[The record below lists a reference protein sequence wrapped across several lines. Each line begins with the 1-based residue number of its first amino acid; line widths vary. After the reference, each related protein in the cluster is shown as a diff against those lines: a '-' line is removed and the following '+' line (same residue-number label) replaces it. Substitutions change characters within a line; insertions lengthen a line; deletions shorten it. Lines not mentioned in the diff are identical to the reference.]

1 MRTAYVNVATPSA
14 SGRPPP
20 GRQPPARSASR
31 ATPSP
36 PLRGAPRRRV
46 AATAAAS
53 GAFVPAPFVEL
64 KDARGADAS
73 IPHLQSDHLSVFLY
87 QTVVPVAGVDVKL
100 VLPESEDLVVD
111 MYAALGRPDDD
122 PHWAT
127 LWQGSVAL
135 AEEVL
140 ENPSLVRGKR
150 VLDLGT
156 GLGLAGLAA
165 GLAGAKEVVL
175 TDREPRALYC
185 ALCAAA
191 ANGLVVPTQSGGLD
205 DPVFGKDAPGL
216 DGVPLPEVLSF
227 KQTAGSVDVF
237 RAEEE
242 DNTRDD
248 VCRVSAALLDWFAPD
263 CDQFG
268 DDGFDVVL
276 ACDVLYTPS
285 AVDVIAPLVL
295 RLFGKEK
302 RPGKR
307 KKSTNNVFVLADPP
321 GRFPE
326 NHERFLRLMEDSDR
340 FADASGEENDK
351 NRPALRA
358 RLMDGTGTSRECVN
372 LEGEAMTV
380 DLSTYVIEG

>member
-1 MRTAYVNVATPSA
+1 MRTSYVNVATPSA

-20 GRQPPARSASR
+20 GRQPTARSAHRARPPPRAPSR
-31 ATPSP
+31 S
-36 PLRGAPRRRV
+36 RRRTSSPV

-53 GAFVPAPFVEL
+53 PAFVPAPFVAL

-73 IPHLQSDHLSVFLY
+73 IPHLQSDHLPVFLY
-87 QTVVPVAGVDVKL
+87 QTVVPVAGAEIKL

-140 ENPSLVRGKR
+140 SNPALVRGKR

-156 GLGLAGLAA
+156 GLGLAGIAA
-165 GLAGAKEVVL
+165 GLAGAEEVVL

-191 ANGLVVPTQSGGLD
+191 ANGLSVVD
-205 DPVFGKDAPGL
+205 DGDDGRAYARGDAPGL
-216 DGVPLPEVLSF
+216 DGVSLPEVLTF
-227 KQTAGSVDVF
+227 KAPTQNGFDAKPKTK
-237 RAEEE
+237 
-242 DNTRDD
+242 T
-248 VCRVSAALLDWFAPD
+248 RVSAALLDWFDPKFSTLGAAP
-263 CDQFG
+263 
-268 DDGFDVVL
+268 FDVVL

-285 AVDVIAPLVL
+285 AVDVIAPLVRSL
-295 RLFGKEK
+295 LADRRATCVETDTK
-302 RPGKR
+302 
-307 KKSTNNVFVLADPP
+307 TNTRRGVFVLADPP

-326 NHERFLRLMEDSDR
+326 NHARFLRLMDDGRDSGARSRLD
-340 FADASGEENDK
+340 GE
-351 NRPALRA
+351 
-358 RLMDGTGTSRECVN
+358 TSRECVN
-372 LEGEAMTV
+372 LEGEAMAV

>member
-14 SGRPPP
+14 SDRPPP

-191 ANGLVVPTQSGGLD
+191 ANRLEVETQSGGLD

-227 KQTAGSVDVF
+227 KQTAG
-237 RAEEE
+237 E

-302 RPGKR
+302 QQN
-307 KKSTNNVFVLADPP
+307 KSTNNVFVLADPP

-340 FADASGEENDK
+340 FADASDEENDDK

-358 RLMDGTGTSRECVN
+358 RLMDGTGKSRECVN

>member
-1 MRTAYVNVATPSA
+1 MRTSYVNVATPSA

-20 GRQPPARSASR
+20 GRQPSARSALRAGPPPRAPSR
-31 ATPSP
+31 S
-36 PLRGAPRRRV
+36 RRRTSPV

-53 GAFVPAPFVEL
+53 PAFVPAPFVAL

-73 IPHLQSDHLSVFLY
+73 IPHLQSDHLPVFLY
-87 QTVVPVAGVDVKL
+87 QTVVPVAGADVKL

-140 ENPSLVRGKR
+140 SNPALVRGKR

-156 GLGLAGLAA
+156 GLGLAGVAA
-165 GLAGAKEVVL
+165 GLAGAEEVVL

-191 ANGLVVPTQSGGLD
+191 ANGLTVVD
-205 DPVFGKDAPGL
+205 DGDDGRAYARGDAPGL
-216 DGVPLPEVLSF
+216 DGVSLPEVLTFDCTSRF
-227 KQTAGSVDVF
+227 DSKPKA
-237 RAEEE
+237 
-242 DNTRDD
+242 
-248 VCRVSAALLDWFAPD
+248 RVSAALLDWFEPKFSRLGTAP
-263 CDQFG
+263 
-268 DDGFDVVL
+268 FDVVL

-285 AVDVIAPLVL
+285 AVDVIAPLVRSL
-295 RLFGKEK
+295 LADRRATSETSQAGDA
-302 RPGKR
+302 RDAVNDTNTDTQKR
-307 KKSTNNVFVLADPP
+307 KRRGVFVLADPP

-326 NHERFLRLMEDSDR
+326 NHARFLRLMDEGRDSGANSKLD
-340 FADASGEENDK
+340 GE
-351 NRPALRA
+351 
-358 RLMDGTGTSRECVN
+358 TSRECVN
-372 LEGEAMTV
+372 LEGEAMAV

>member
-1 MRTAYVNVATPSA
+1 MRTSYVNVATPSA

-20 GRQPPARSASR
+20 GRQPTARSALRAGPPPRAPSR
-31 ATPSP
+31 S
-36 PLRGAPRRRV
+36 RRRTSPV

-53 GAFVPAPFVEL
+53 PAFVPAPFVAL

-73 IPHLQSDHLSVFLY
+73 IPHLQSDHLPVFLY
-87 QTVVPVAGVDVKL
+87 QTVVPVAGADVKL

-140 ENPSLVRGKR
+140 SNPALVRGKR

-156 GLGLAGLAA
+156 GLGLAGVAA
-165 GLAGAKEVVL
+165 GLAGAEEVVL

-191 ANGLVVPTQSGGLD
+191 ANGLTVVD
-205 DPVFGKDAPGL
+205 DGDDGRAYARGDAPGL
-216 DGVPLPEVLSF
+216 DGVSLPEVLTFDCTSRF
-227 KQTAGSVDVF
+227 DSKPKA
-237 RAEEE
+237 
-242 DNTRDD
+242 
-248 VCRVSAALLDWFAPD
+248 RVSAALLDWFEPKFSRLGTAP
-263 CDQFG
+263 
-268 DDGFDVVL
+268 FDVVL

-285 AVDVIAPLVL
+285 AVDVIAPLVRSL
-295 RLFGKEK
+295 LADRRAKPCETSQAGDA
-302 RPGKR
+302 RDAVNDTNTDTQKR
-307 KKSTNNVFVLADPP
+307 KRVSGVFVLADPP

-326 NHERFLRLMEDSDR
+326 NHARFLRLMDDGRDSGANSKLD
-340 FADASGEENDK
+340 GE
-351 NRPALRA
+351 
-358 RLMDGTGTSRECVN
+358 TSRECVN
-372 LEGEAMTV
+372 LEGEAMAV

>member
-1 MRTAYVNVATPSA
+1 MRTSYVNVATPSA

-20 GRQPPARSASR
+20 GRQPTARSALRAGPPPRAPSR
-31 ATPSP
+31 S
-36 PLRGAPRRRV
+36 RRRTSPV

-53 GAFVPAPFVEL
+53 PAFVPAPFVAL

-73 IPHLQSDHLSVFLY
+73 IPHLQSDHLPVFLY
-87 QTVVPVAGVDVKL
+87 QTVVPVAGADVKL

-140 ENPSLVRGKR
+140 SNPALVRGKR

-156 GLGLAGLAA
+156 GLGLAGVAA
-165 GLAGAKEVVL
+165 GLAGAEEVVL

-191 ANGLVVPTQSGGLD
+191 ANGLTVVD
-205 DPVFGKDAPGL
+205 DGDDGRAYARGDAPGL
-216 DGVPLPEVLSF
+216 DGVSLPEVLTFDKTKS
-227 KQTAGSVDVF
+227 KA
-237 RAEEE
+237 
-242 DNTRDD
+242 
-248 VCRVSAALLDWFAPD
+248 RVSAALLDWFEPKFSTLGAAP
-263 CDQFG
+263 
-268 DDGFDVVL
+268 FDVVL

-285 AVDVIAPLVL
+285 AVDVIAPLVRSLLADRRATSEML
-295 RLFGKEK
+295 RNA
-302 RPGKR
+302 RDAVNDTNTDTQKR
-307 KKSTNNVFVLADPP
+307 KRVSGVFVLADPP

-326 NHERFLRLMEDSDR
+326 NHARFLRLMDDGRDSGANSKLD
-340 FADASGEENDK
+340 GE
-351 NRPALRA
+351 
-358 RLMDGTGTSRECVN
+358 TSRECVN
-372 LEGEAMTV
+372 LEGEAMAV

>member
-1 MRTAYVNVATPSA
+1 MRTSYVNVATPSA

-20 GRQPPARSASR
+20 GRQPTARSALRAGPPPRAPSR
-31 ATPSP
+31 S
-36 PLRGAPRRRV
+36 RRRTSSPV

-53 GAFVPAPFVEL
+53 PAFVPAPFVAL

-73 IPHLQSDHLSVFLY
+73 IPHLQSDHLPVFLY
-87 QTVVPVAGVDVKL
+87 QTVVPVAGADVKL

-140 ENPSLVRGKR
+140 SNPALVRGKR

-156 GLGLAGLAA
+156 GLGLAGIAA
-165 GLAGAKEVVL
+165 GLAGAEEVVL

-191 ANGLVVPTQSGGLD
+191 ANGLSVVD
-205 DPVFGKDAPGL
+205 DGDDGRAYARGDAPGL
-216 DGVPLPEVLSF
+216 DGVSLPEVLTFDCTSRF
-227 KQTAGSVDVF
+227 DSKPKA
-237 RAEEE
+237 
-242 DNTRDD
+242 
-248 VCRVSAALLDWFAPD
+248 RVSAALLDWFEPKFSTLGDAP
-263 CDQFG
+263 
-268 DDGFDVVL
+268 FDVVL

-285 AVDVIAPLVL
+285 AVDVIAPLVRSL
-295 RLFGKEK
+295 LADRRLLTSETSQAGDA
-302 RPGKR
+302 RDAVNDTNTDTQKR
-307 KKSTNNVFVLADPP
+307 KRRGVFVLADPP

-326 NHERFLRLMEDSDR
+326 NHARFLRLMDDGRDSGARSRLD
-340 FADASGEENDK
+340 GE
-351 NRPALRA
+351 
-358 RLMDGTGTSRECVN
+358 TSRECVN
-372 LEGEAMTV
+372 LEGEAMAV

>member
-1 MRTAYVNVATPSA
+1 MRTSYVNVATPSA

-20 GRQPPARSASR
+20 GRQPTARSAPRARPPPRAPSR
-31 ATPSP
+31 S
-36 PLRGAPRRRV
+36 RRRTSSPV

-53 GAFVPAPFVEL
+53 PAFVPAPFVAL

-73 IPHLQSDHLSVFLY
+73 IPHLQSDHLPVFLY
-87 QTVVPVAGVDVKL
+87 QTVVPVAGAEIKL

-140 ENPSLVRGKR
+140 SNPALVRGKR

-156 GLGLAGLAA
+156 GLGLAGVAA
-165 GLAGAKEVVL
+165 GLAGAEEVVL

-191 ANGLVVPTQSGGLD
+191 ANGLSVVD
-205 DPVFGKDAPGL
+205 DGDDGRAYARGDAPGL
-216 DGVPLPEVLSF
+216 DGVSLPEVLTF
-227 KQTAGSVDVF
+227 KAPTQNGFDAKPKTK
-237 RAEEE
+237 
-242 DNTRDD
+242 T
-248 VCRVSAALLDWFAPD
+248 RVSAALLDWFQPKFSTLGDAP
-263 CDQFG
+263 
-268 DDGFDVVL
+268 FDVVL

-302 RPGKR
+302 QQN
-307 KKSTNNVFVLADPP
+307 KSTNNVFVLADPP

-326 NHERFLRLMEDSDR
+326 NHERFLALMEDPDR
-340 FADASGEENDK
+340 FANASGEENDDK

>member
-46 AATAAAS
+46 AATAVAS

-191 ANGLVVPTQSGGLD
+191 ANGLIAETRGGGLD

-227 KQTAGSVDVF
+227 KRDAS
-237 RAEEE
+237 AE

-248 VCRVSAALLDWFAPD
+248 VCRVSAALLDWFDPD
-263 CDQFG
+263 VDQFG
-268 DDGFDVVL
+268 DEKFDVVL

-302 RPGKR
+302 QGERN
-307 KKSTNNVFVLADPP
+307 KSANVFVLADPP

-326 NHERFLRLMEDSDR
+326 NHERFLRLMEDPSR
-340 FADASGEENDK
+340 FAREDEENDK
-351 NRPALRA
+351 NHPARRA
-358 RLMDGTGTSRECVN
+358 RAMDGTGKSRECVN

>member
-1 MRTAYVNVATPSA
+1 MRTSYVNVATPSA

-20 GRQPPARSASR
+20 GRQPTARSALRAGPPPRAPSR
-31 ATPSP
+31 S
-36 PLRGAPRRRV
+36 RRRTSPV

-53 GAFVPAPFVEL
+53 PAFVPAPFVAL

-73 IPHLQSDHLSVFLY
+73 IPHLQSDHLPVFLY
-87 QTVVPVAGVDVKL
+87 QTVVPVAGADVKL

-140 ENPSLVRGKR
+140 SNPALVRGKR

-156 GLGLAGLAA
+156 GLGLAGVAA
-165 GLAGAKEVVL
+165 GLAGAEEVVL

-191 ANGLVVPTQSGGLD
+191 ANGLTVVD
-205 DPVFGKDAPGL
+205 DGDDGRAYARGDAPGL
-216 DGVPLPEVLSF
+216 DGVSLPEVLTFDKTKS
-227 KQTAGSVDVF
+227 KA
-237 RAEEE
+237 
-242 DNTRDD
+242 
-248 VCRVSAALLDWFAPD
+248 RVSAALLDWFEPKFSTLGTAP
-263 CDQFG
+263 
-268 DDGFDVVL
+268 FDVVL

-285 AVDVIAPLVL
+285 AVDVIAPLVRSL
-295 RLFGKEK
+295 LADRRATSETSQAGDA
-302 RPGKR
+302 RDAVNDTNTDTQKR
-307 KKSTNNVFVLADPP
+307 KRASGVFVLADPP

-326 NHERFLRLMEDSDR
+326 NHARFLRLMDDGRDSGANSKLD
-340 FADASGEENDK
+340 GE
-351 NRPALRA
+351 
-358 RLMDGTGTSRECVN
+358 TSRECVN
-372 LEGEAMTV
+372 LEGEAMAV

>member
-191 ANGLVVPTQSGGLD
+191 ANGLSVVPTQSGGLD

-227 KQTAGSVDVF
+227 KRTAG
-237 RAEEE
+237 E

-248 VCRVSAALLDWFAPD
+248 VCVVSAALLDWFAPD

-302 RPGKR
+302 QQN
-307 KKSTNNVFVLADPP
+307 KSTNNVFVLADPP

-326 NHERFLRLMEDSDR
+326 NHERFLRLMEDPDR
-340 FADASGEENDK
+340 FANASGEENDDK

-358 RLMDGTGTSRECVN
+358 RLMDGTGKSRECVN

>member
-1 MRTAYVNVATPSA
+1 MRTSYVNVATPSA

-20 GRQPPARSASR
+20 GRQPTARSAPRARPPPRAPSR
-31 ATPSP
+31 S
-36 PLRGAPRRRV
+36 RRRTSSPV

-53 GAFVPAPFVEL
+53 PAFVPAPFVAL

-73 IPHLQSDHLSVFLY
+73 IPHLQSDHLPVFLY
-87 QTVVPVAGVDVKL
+87 QTVVPVAGAEIKL

-140 ENPSLVRGKR
+140 SNPALVRGKR

-156 GLGLAGLAA
+156 GLGLAGIAA
-165 GLAGAKEVVL
+165 GLAGAEEVVL

-191 ANGLVVPTQSGGLD
+191 ANGLSVVD
-205 DPVFGKDAPGL
+205 DGDDGRAYARGDAPGL
-216 DGVPLPEVLSF
+216 DGVSLPEVLTF
-227 KQTAGSVDVF
+227 KASTQNGFDSKPKT
-237 RAEEE
+237 
-242 DNTRDD
+242 
-248 VCRVSAALLDWFAPD
+248 RVSAALLDWFEPKFSTLGAAP
-263 CDQFG
+263 
-268 DDGFDVVL
+268 FDVVL

-285 AVDVIAPLVL
+285 AVDVIAPLVRSL
-295 RLFGKEK
+295 LADRRAACVETDTKTNK
-302 RPGKR
+302 RNKR
-307 KKSTNNVFVLADPP
+307 RGVFVLADPP

-326 NHERFLRLMEDSDR
+326 NHARFLRLMDDGRDSGARSKLD
-340 FADASGEENDK
+340 GE
-351 NRPALRA
+351 
-358 RLMDGTGTSRECVN
+358 TSRECVN
-372 LEGEAMTV
+372 LEGEAMAV

>member
-1 MRTAYVNVATPSA
+1 
-14 SGRPPP
+14 
-20 GRQPPARSASR
+20 
-31 ATPSP
+31 
-36 PLRGAPRRRV
+36 
-46 AATAAAS
+46 
-53 GAFVPAPFVEL
+53 VEL

-191 ANGLVVPTQSGGLD
+191 ANGLSVVPTQSGGLD

-227 KQTAGSVDVF
+227 KQSAG
-237 RAEEE
+237 E

-248 VCRVSAALLDWFAPD
+248 VCVVSAALLDWFKPD

-268 DDGFDVVL
+268 DGGFDVVL

-302 RPGKR
+302 RPGER
-307 KKSTNNVFVLADPP
+307 NKSTNNVFVLADPP

-326 NHERFLRLMEDSDR
+326 NHERFLRLMEDPDR
-340 FADASGEENDK
+340 FADDASGEENDDK

-358 RLMDGTGTSRECVN
+358 RLMDGTGKSRECVN

>member
-135 AEEVL
+135 AEEGL

-227 KQTAGSVDVF
+227 KQSAG
-237 RAEEE
+237 E

-248 VCRVSAALLDWFAPD
+248 VCVVSAALLDWFAPD

-302 RPGKR
+302 QQN
-307 KKSTNNVFVLADPP
+307 KSTNNVFVLADPP

-326 NHERFLRLMEDSDR
+326 NHERFLALMEDPDR
-340 FADASGEENDK
+340 FANASGEENDDK

-358 RLMDGTGTSRECVN
+358 RLMDGTGKSRECVN

>member
-1 MRTAYVNVATPSA
+1 MRTSYVNVATPSA

-20 GRQPPARSASR
+20 GRQPTARSAPRTTHPPPRAPSR
-31 ATPSP
+31 SRRPSP
-36 PLRGAPRRRV
+36 V

-53 GAFVPAPFVEL
+53 PAFVPAPFVAL

-73 IPHLQSDHLSVFLY
+73 IPHLQSDHLPVFLY
-87 QTVVPVAGVDVKL
+87 QTVVPVAGAELKL

-140 ENPSLVRGKR
+140 SNPALVRGKR

-156 GLGLAGLAA
+156 GLGLAGVAA
-165 GLAGAKEVVL
+165 GLAGAEEVVL

-191 ANGLVVPTQSGGLD
+191 ANGLTVVD
-205 DPVFGKDAPGL
+205 DGEDGQPAYARGDAPGL
-216 DGVPLPEVLSF
+216 DGVSLPDVLTFEAVGFEVSNP
-227 KQTAGSVDVF
+227 KKKA
-237 RAEEE
+237 
-242 DNTRDD
+242 
-248 VCRVSAALLDWFAPD
+248 RVSAALLDWFQPKFSTLGDAP
-263 CDQFG
+263 
-268 DDGFDVVL
+268 FDVVL

-285 AVDVIAPLVL
+285 AVDVIAPLVR
-295 RLFGKEK
+295 RLLADRRATSEESEAGDARDAVTDKNTDTRK
-302 RPGKR
+302 RRG
-307 KKSTNNVFVLADPP
+307 VFVLADPP

-326 NHERFLRLMEDSDR
+326 NHARFLRLMDEGR
-340 FADASGEENDK
+340 ESGANSK
-351 NRPALRA
+351 L
-358 RLMDGTGTSRECVN
+358 DGETSRECVN

>member
-1 MRTAYVNVATPSA
+1 MRTSYVNVATPSA
-14 SGRPPP
+14 SGRPPL
-20 GRQPPARSASR
+20 GRQPTARSALRAGPPPRAPSR
-31 ATPSP
+31 S
-36 PLRGAPRRRV
+36 RRRTSPV

-53 GAFVPAPFVEL
+53 PAFVPAPFVAL

-73 IPHLQSDHLSVFLY
+73 IPHLQSDHLPVFLY
-87 QTVVPVAGVDVKL
+87 QTVVPVAGADVKL

-140 ENPSLVRGKR
+140 SNPALVRGKR

-156 GLGLAGLAA
+156 GLGLAGVAA
-165 GLAGAKEVVL
+165 GLAGAEEVVL

-191 ANGLVVPTQSGGLD
+191 ANGLTVVD
-205 DPVFGKDAPGL
+205 DGDDGRAYARGDAPGL
-216 DGVPLPEVLSF
+216 DGVSLPEVLTFDKTKS
-227 KQTAGSVDVF
+227 KA
-237 RAEEE
+237 
-242 DNTRDD
+242 
-248 VCRVSAALLDWFAPD
+248 RVSAALLDWFEPKFSTLGAAP
-263 CDQFG
+263 
-268 DDGFDVVL
+268 FDVVL

-285 AVDVIAPLVL
+285 AVDVIAPLVRSLLADRRATSEML
-295 RLFGKEK
+295 RNA
-302 RPGKR
+302 RDAVNDTNTDTQKR
-307 KKSTNNVFVLADPP
+307 KRRGVFVLADPP

-326 NHERFLRLMEDSDR
+326 NHARFLRLMDDGRDSGANSKLD
-340 FADASGEENDK
+340 GE
-351 NRPALRA
+351 
-358 RLMDGTGTSRECVN
+358 TSRECVN
-372 LEGEAMTV
+372 LEGEAMAV

>member
-1 MRTAYVNVATPSA
+1 MRTSYVNVATPSA

-20 GRQPPARSASR
+20 GRQPTARSALRAGPPPRAPSR
-31 ATPSP
+31 S
-36 PLRGAPRRRV
+36 RRRTSPV
-46 AATAAAS
+46 PATAAAS
-53 GAFVPAPFVEL
+53 PAFVPAPFVAL

-73 IPHLQSDHLSVFLY
+73 IPHLQSDHLPVFLY
-87 QTVVPVAGVDVKL
+87 QTVVPVAGADVKL

-140 ENPSLVRGKR
+140 SNPALVRGKR

-156 GLGLAGLAA
+156 GLGLAGIAA
-165 GLAGAKEVVL
+165 GLAGAEEVVL

-191 ANGLVVPTQSGGLD
+191 ANGLNVVD
-205 DPVFGKDAPGL
+205 DGDDGRAYARGDAPGL
-216 DGVPLPEVLSF
+216 DGVSLPEVLTFDCTSRF
-227 KQTAGSVDVF
+227 DSKPKA
-237 RAEEE
+237 
-242 DNTRDD
+242 
-248 VCRVSAALLDWFAPD
+248 RVSAALLDWFEPKFSTLGDAP
-263 CDQFG
+263 
-268 DDGFDVVL
+268 FDVVL

-285 AVDVIAPLVL
+285 AVDVIAPLVRSL
-295 RLFGKEK
+295 LADRRATCVETDTK
-302 RPGKR
+302 
-307 KKSTNNVFVLADPP
+307 TNTRRGVFVLADPP

-326 NHERFLRLMEDSDR
+326 NHARFLRLMDDGRDSGARSRLD
-340 FADASGEENDK
+340 GE
-351 NRPALRA
+351 
-358 RLMDGTGTSRECVN
+358 TSRECVN
-372 LEGEAMTV
+372 LEGEAMAV

>member
-1 MRTAYVNVATPSA
+1 MRTSYVNVATPSA

-20 GRQPPARSASR
+20 GRQPTARSAPRARPPPRAPSR
-31 ATPSP
+31 S
-36 PLRGAPRRRV
+36 RRRTSSPV

-53 GAFVPAPFVEL
+53 PAFVPAPFVAL

-73 IPHLQSDHLSVFLY
+73 IPHLQSDHLPVFLY
-87 QTVVPVAGVDVKL
+87 QTVVPVAGAEIKL

-140 ENPSLVRGKR
+140 SNPALVRGKR

-156 GLGLAGLAA
+156 GLGLAGIAA
-165 GLAGAKEVVL
+165 GLAGAEEVVL

-191 ANGLVVPTQSGGLD
+191 ANGLNVVD
-205 DPVFGKDAPGL
+205 DGDDGRAYARGDAPGL
-216 DGVPLPEVLSF
+216 DGVSLPEVLTF
-227 KQTAGSVDVF
+227 KASTQNGFDSKPKTK
-237 RAEEE
+237 
-242 DNTRDD
+242 T
-248 VCRVSAALLDWFAPD
+248 RVSAALLDWFDPKFSTLGAAP
-263 CDQFG
+263 
-268 DDGFDVVL
+268 FDVVL

-285 AVDVIAPLVL
+285 AVDVIAPLVRSL
-295 RLFGKEK
+295 LADRRATCVETDTK
-302 RPGKR
+302 
-307 KKSTNNVFVLADPP
+307 TNTRRGVFVLADPP

-326 NHERFLRLMEDSDR
+326 NHARFLRLMDDGRDSGARSRLD
-340 FADASGEENDK
+340 GE
-351 NRPALRA
+351 
-358 RLMDGTGTSRECVN
+358 TSRECVN
-372 LEGEAMTV
+372 LEGEAMAV

>member
-1 MRTAYVNVATPSA
+1 MRTVYVNIATPSA
-14 SGRPPP
+14 SGRQPP
-20 GRQPPARSASR
+20 GRQPFARSGSR
-31 ATPSP
+31 ATLSPSC
-36 PLRGAPRRRV
+36 APRRRV

-53 GAFVPAPFVEL
+53 PAFVPAPFVALTDE
-64 KDARGADAS
+64 RGADAS
-73 IPHLQSDHLSVFLY
+73 IPHLQSDHLPVFLY
-87 QTVVPVAGVDVKL
+87 ETVVPVAGVDVKL

-156 GLGLAGLAA
+156 GLGLAGIAA

-185 ALCAAA
+185 ALCASA
-191 ANGLVVPTQSGGLD
+191 ANGLRVD
-205 DPVFGKDAPGL
+205 DRADAVLFSPDAPGL
-216 DGVPLPEVLSF
+216 DGVPLPEVL
-227 KQTAGSVDVF
+227 ALGAHAPNAEDV
-237 RAEEE
+237 
-242 DNTRDD
+242 TREGD
-248 VCRVSAALLDWFAPD
+248 VPGRVSATLLDWFRPD
-263 CDQFG
+263 SGRFG
-268 DDGFDVVL
+268 DEGFDVVL

-285 AVDVIAPLVL
+285 AVDVIAPLVRDL
-295 RLFGKEK
+295 VCGAGARERARK
-302 RPGKR
+302 RDGL
-307 KKSTNNVFVLADPP
+307 FVLADPP

-326 NHERFLRLMEDSDR
+326 NHERFLRLMDGAGDG
-340 FADASGEENDK
+340 GEEARSRD
-351 NRPALRA
+351 AGAASA
-358 RLMDGTGTSRECVN
+358 RLDAETSRECVN
-372 LEGEAMTV
+372 LEGEAMIV

>member
-1 MRTAYVNVATPSA
+1 MRTSYVNVATPSA

-20 GRQPPARSASR
+20 GRQPTARSALRAGPPPRAPSR
-31 ATPSP
+31 S
-36 PLRGAPRRRV
+36 RRRTSPV
-46 AATAAAS
+46 PATAAAS
-53 GAFVPAPFVEL
+53 PAFVPAPFVAL

-73 IPHLQSDHLSVFLY
+73 IPHLQSDHLPVFLY
-87 QTVVPVAGVDVKL
+87 QTVVPVAGADVKL

-140 ENPSLVRGKR
+140 SNPALVRGKR

-156 GLGLAGLAA
+156 GLGLAGVAA
-165 GLAGAKEVVL
+165 GLAGAEEVVL

-191 ANGLVVPTQSGGLD
+191 ANGLTIVD
-205 DPVFGKDAPGL
+205 DGDDGRAYARGDAPGL
-216 DGVPLPEVLSF
+216 DGVSLPEVLTFDCTSRF
-227 KQTAGSVDVF
+227 DSKPKA
-237 RAEEE
+237 
-242 DNTRDD
+242 
-248 VCRVSAALLDWFAPD
+248 RVSAALLDWFEPKFSTLGDAP
-263 CDQFG
+263 
-268 DDGFDVVL
+268 FDVVL

-285 AVDVIAPLVL
+285 AVDVIAPLVRSL
-295 RLFGKEK
+295 LADRRLLTSETSQAGDA
-302 RPGKR
+302 RDAVNDTNTDTQKR
-307 KKSTNNVFVLADPP
+307 KRRGVFVLADPP

-326 NHERFLRLMEDSDR
+326 NHARFLRLMDDGRDSGANSKLD
-340 FADASGEENDK
+340 GE
-351 NRPALRA
+351 
-358 RLMDGTGTSRECVN
+358 TSRECVN
-372 LEGEAMTV
+372 LEGEAMAV

>member
-1 MRTAYVNVATPSA
+1 MRTSYVNVATPSA

-20 GRQPPARSASR
+20 GRQPTARSAPRARPPPRAPSR
-31 ATPSP
+31 S
-36 PLRGAPRRRV
+36 RRRTSSPV

-53 GAFVPAPFVEL
+53 PAFVPAPFVAL

-73 IPHLQSDHLSVFLY
+73 IPHLQSDHLPVFLY
-87 QTVVPVAGVDVKL
+87 QTVVPVAGAEIKL

-140 ENPSLVRGKR
+140 SNPALVRGKR

-156 GLGLAGLAA
+156 GLGLAGIAA
-165 GLAGAKEVVL
+165 GLAGAEEVVL

-191 ANGLVVPTQSGGLD
+191 ANGLSVVD
-205 DPVFGKDAPGL
+205 DGDDGRAYARGDAPGL
-216 DGVPLPEVLSF
+216 DGVSLPEVLTF
-227 KQTAGSVDVF
+227 KASTQNGFDSKPKPKT
-237 RAEEE
+237 
-242 DNTRDD
+242 
-248 VCRVSAALLDWFAPD
+248 RVSAALLDWFEPKFSTLGAAP
-263 CDQFG
+263 
-268 DDGFDVVL
+268 FDVVL

-285 AVDVIAPLVL
+285 AVDVIAPLVRSL
-295 RLFGKEK
+295 LADRRATAVTDTKTNK
-302 RPGKR
+302 RNKR
-307 KKSTNNVFVLADPP
+307 RGVFVLADPP

-326 NHERFLRLMEDSDR
+326 NHARFLRLMDDGRDSGARSKLD
-340 FADASGEENDK
+340 GE
-351 NRPALRA
+351 
-358 RLMDGTGTSRECVN
+358 TSRECVN
-372 LEGEAMTV
+372 LEGEAMAV